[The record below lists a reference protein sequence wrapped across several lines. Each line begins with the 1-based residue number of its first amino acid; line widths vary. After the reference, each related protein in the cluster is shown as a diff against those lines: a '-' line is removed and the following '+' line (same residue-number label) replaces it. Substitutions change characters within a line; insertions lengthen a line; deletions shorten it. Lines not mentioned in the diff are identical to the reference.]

1 MTKIGFVGA
10 SDKSDLIIYIS
21 RILVELDKKV
31 LIIDST
37 INQKTKYIVP
47 TISPTTSYVT
57 EYEGIDI
64 SVGFRNYSDIK
75 AYLGMPESAVFSYD
89 YIFIDLDD
97 PSLIEVF
104 DLYTATKN
112 YFVTS
117 PDLFDLKKGL
127 EILSGIKIP
136 LNLKK
141 VWFSNG
147 MLEEED
153 DYLDYLSLG
162 YKINWDSEKLYFPM
176 QSDDKDIIIENQR
189 TSKIKFKGL
198 SNEYKDAL
206 MNLTNDISSE
216 NMNQIKKTFR
226 MLEKNV

>member
-10 SDKSDLIIYIS
+10 FDKSDLIIYIA

-37 INQKTKYIVP
+37 VNQKIKYIVP
-47 TISPTTSYVT
+47 AINPTTSYVT

-75 AYLGMPESAVFSYD
+75 EYLGMPNSAVFTYD
-89 YIFIDLDD
+89 YVLIDLDD

-104 DLYTATKN
+104 DLYSADRN

-127 EILSGIKIP
+127 EILSGIKLP
-136 LNLKK
+136 LNMRKI
-141 VWFSNG
+141 WFSNK
-147 MLEEED
+147 MEIEED
-153 DYLDYLSLG
+153 DYLNYLSLG
-162 YKINWDSEKLYFPM
+162 YRINWDEERLYFPM
-176 QSDDKDIIIENQR
+176 QSNDRDIIIENQR
-189 TSKIKFKGL
+189 TCKIKFRGL
-198 SNEYKDAL
+198 SNEYKASL
-206 MNLTNDISSE
+206 SYLAKDISGEDVKRAFKS
-216 NMNQIKKTFR
+216 
-226 MLEKNV
+226 LEKNV